1 MYLSALPKLPILDCL
16 PELLNALEQRNELVL
31 EAPPGA
37 GKTTCVPLALLDASW
52 LGDGIILVLEP
63 RRIAARSAADRM
75 ANLLG
80 EKVGGTVGYRIR
92 LDSCVG
98 PQTKIEVV
106 TEGVLI
112 RRLQSDPSLE
122 GVAAVVFDEFHE
134 RSLDA
139 DLGLALCLQGR
150 DIFREASDP
159 LKLVVMSATLD
170 GAAVAELMSDELQG
184 EAPIVRSV
192 GLSYPVELI
201 YSRKPSKTSIPLY
214 ELSALVVAA
223 INTALSTYSG
233 GILVFLP
240 GRAEIQA
247 VLKQLQN
254 SAALDSGVELSS
266 LYGDLSVDAQ
276 RRVLSPAK
284 TGVRKLALATAIAET
299 SLTVDG
305 VEVIIDSGLS
315 RLSHFDPASAMSRLH
330 TVRLSKA
337 ASSQRAGRAG
347 RLAPGV
353 CYRLW
358 SESQQ
363 GSLQDFTPPEI
374 LQADLTPLALQ
385 LISWG
390 VGSPDELRWL
400 NTPRPA
406 HYTQSLELLQQ
417 LGVVSGGE
425 GQYQLTSH
433 GKRVAALPLHPR
445 LSHMLV
451 RACELG
457 LKKLGCD
464 IAAIL
469 SERDPLFS
477 RRGSADD
484 VGCDIEHRLM
494 WLRDAND
501 SKGAG
506 QRNRFQRQSK
516 QYAHMCSG
524 IDVVENVVEGVVD
537 AANDD
542 ALQWA
547 GLLLAFAYPDRI
559 AQRRL
564 PKGATN
570 LPEHSLNYHLS
581 NGRSVV
587 LTQGDALGS
596 VTYLACSEVGG
607 RQGDS
612 RDRVFMAAS
621 LDEDS
626 LQKYLPDLLS
636 TRDQVRWDDQQERF
650 VAQRQ
655 QCLGALVVKQEALK
669 TIDPERKGAVLCA
682 LIRERGL
689 QVLPWTPELKQWCA
703 RIELI
708 RPLQGDAGWPN
719 VSEQAL
725 LDDLELWLAPYLNEV
740 RHIDDFNRVDLKAA
754 LQAQLPWP
762 LPNQLDELVPER
774 FRVPSGSRIAID
786 YSVQP
791 PVLAVRLQEM
801 FGCVETPSVA
811 GKQVR
816 LLVHLL
822 SPAKRPLQ
830 VTQDLAGFWS
840 GSYEQ
845 VKKDMKGRYPKHFW
859 PDNPLEC
866 APTARVKHPKKR

>member
-1 MYLSALPKLPILDCL
+1 MFLSALPKLPILDCL
-16 PELLNALEQRNELVL
+16 PELLSALEQRNELVL

-98 PQTKIEVV
+98 PQTKIEVI

-170 GAAVAELMSDELQG
+170 GAAVAELISDDAQG
-184 EAPIVRSV
+184 AAPIVRSV
-192 GLSYPVELI
+192 GRAYPVELI
-201 YSRKPSKTSIPLY
+201 YSCKLSKTSMPFY
-214 ELSALVVAA
+214 ELCASVVAA
-223 INTALSTYSG
+223 INTALTNNSG

-254 SAALDSGVELSS
+254 SAAINSGVELSS

-276 RRVLSPAK
+276 RRVIAPAK
-284 TGVRKLALATAIAET
+284 AGVRKLVLATAIAET

-337 ASSQRAGRAG
+337 ASAQRAGRAG

-385 LISWG
+385 LICWG

-400 NTPRPA
+400 NTPSPA
-406 HYTQSLELLQQ
+406 HYTQSLELLRQ
-417 LGVVSGGE
+417 LGVVSGSE

-469 SERDPLFS
+469 SERDPLSS
-477 RRGSADD
+477 RRGSVDD
-484 VGCDIEHRLM
+484 IGCDIEHRLM
-494 WLRDAND
+494 WLRDAKN
-501 SKGAG
+501 SHGVG
-506 QRNRFQRQSK
+506 QRKRLQRQSK
-516 QYAHMCSG
+516 QYTQMCSG
-524 IDVVENVVEGVVD
+524 IDVVESVND
-537 AANDD
+537 CAA
-542 ALQWA
+542 LHWA

-559 AQRRL
+559 AQKRL
-564 PKGATN
+564 PKGAAN
-570 LPEHSLNYHLS
+570 LPEHSLNYRLS

-587 LTQGDALGS
+587 LAQGDALGS
-596 VTYLACSEVGG
+596 VNYLACSEVGG

-612 RDRVFMAAS
+612 RDRVYMAAS
-621 LDEDS
+621 LDVNI
-626 LQKYLPDLLS
+626 LQQYLPDLLS
-636 TRDQVRWDDQQERF
+636 TRDQVRWDDEQERF

-689 QVLPWTPELKQWCA
+689 QMLPWTPELKQWCA

-708 RPLQGDAGWPN
+708 RPLQSDADWPN

-725 LDDLELWLAPYLNEV
+725 RDVLELWLAPYLNEV

-774 FRVPSGSRIAID
+774 FKVPSGSRIAID
-786 YSVQP
+786 YTVQP

-811 GKQVR
+811 GKQVK